1 MQIKSGPR
9 SKNAELPAQGNEI
22 TMSIPKNCLIRLQPQ
37 KNLPLPAGLPRIHH
51 YKVFS
56 LKAQAR
62 HSDAAVRQL
71 PLPHPTAERAALKTH
86 CACARACRSGDCL
99 LSYPFEFTL
108 FFAKPV
114 SPHAKAQT
122 RKKGIC
128 TRFSMQLFPRIKKGL
143 RTRKPKT
150 ATETLKKTQPD

>member
-71 PLPHPTAERAALKTH
+71 PLPHPTAEQAALKTH
-86 CACARACRSGDCL
+86 CVCARACRSGDCL
-99 LSYPFEFTL
+99 FSYIAEFIL
-108 FFAKPV
+108 FFQIRFPSCTGTNGEERDMYQIFHAAFPAHKKKACEPASPKRQLKP
-114 SPHAKAQT
+114 
-122 RKKGIC
+122 
-128 TRFSMQLFPRIKKGL
+128 
-143 RTRKPKT
+143 
-150 ATETLKKTQPD
+150 